1 LQHRRQQIVKFT
13 GSFVF
18 HIGSFGLFKCPA
30 GKIFDQIKPTNKPQK
45 VSARFIFMRAGGT
58 SRPGTDCWRNLLA
71 KPAGE
76 PAFSDMAATRNS
88 IFDDPFYQPAD
99 KFFPA
104 NSKIGLTFDD
114 ITLATLY
121 SEILPRDTQ
130 LDTTLADGL
139 QLNIPVISSDMD
151 TVTESRMA
159 IAMALNGGLGL
170 IHYNM
175 PEREQLSQVSRVKYH
190 VQGLIQ
196 EPIKISPDQII
207 GDVLALIEERKFG
220 FSTFPVVDAKGIL
233 VGLLSGHVVK
243 PRYAAKKV
251 SEALTPRKQVHTIR
265 KKELG
270 KDPIARADKFFTE
283 HIGIHKLLVVD
294 EDDHLHGLIT
304 LSDVERIQQERK
316 AQFKPARDAQFRL
329 LCGAA
334 VSATRNAFG
343 ELDRA
348 RILTHVGGL
357 VERGVD
363 VVAVSTAH
371 GFSKGVGDMVKV
383 LRDAFPKLPI
393 IAGNVTSA
401 AGVDY
406 LADCGA
412 NAVKV
417 GQGPGSICT
426 TRIVAGVGI
435 PQLTALYVASR
446 AAAKKK
452 VSILA
457 DGGITK
463 SGDIVK
469 AMTLS
474 QAVICGGILAGCTEA
489 PGEVVEISGK
499 MYKHYRGMGS
509 LAAMKSGS
517 AARYGHEKA
526 DTTRKVAAEG
536 IEALKEVC
544 GSVDR
549 VLAQLIGGIQS
560 GMGYLGAANLAQLC
574 EKARYIRVSPAGQRE
589 AAPHDVVELK
599 TGN

>member
-1 LQHRRQQIVKFT
+1 
-13 GSFVF
+13 
-18 HIGSFGLFKCPA
+18 
-30 GKIFDQIKPTNKPQK
+30 
-45 VSARFIFMRAGGT
+45 
-58 SRPGTDCWRNLLA
+58 
-71 KPAGE
+71 
-76 PAFSDMAATRNS
+76 MAATRNS
-88 IFDDPFYQPAD
+88 PLDQPFYQAAD
-99 KFFPA
+99 KFFLA

-121 SEILPRDTQ
+121 SEVLPRDTQ

-139 QLNIPVISSDMD
+139 HLNIPAISSDMD

-196 EPIKISPDQII
+196 DPIQIAPDQLI
-207 GDVLALIEERKFG
+207 GDVLKLIEEKKFG
-220 FSTFPVVDAKGIL
+220 FSTFPVVDEKGKL
-233 VGLLSGHVVK
+233 LGLLSGHVVK
-243 PRYAAKKV
+243 PRYATKKV
-251 SEALTPRKQVHTIR
+251 IEALTPRQQVQTIT

-283 HIGIHKLLVVD
+283 HLGIHKLLVVG
-294 EDDHLHGLIT
+294 EDDHLLGLIT
-304 LSDVERIQQERK
+304 MSDVERITQERK
-316 AQFKPARDAQFRL
+316 AQFKPARDSQFRL
-329 LCGAA
+329 ICGAA

-343 ELDRA
+343 GLDRE
-348 RILTHVGGL
+348 RILTHVEAL

-371 GFSKGVGDMVKV
+371 GHSQGVGDTVKV
-383 LRDAFPKLPI
+383 LRDAFPKLPL

-412 NAVKV
+412 NAIKV

-435 PQLTALYVASR
+435 PQMTALYVCSR

-452 VSILA
+452 VAILA

-469 AMTLS
+469 ALTLS
-474 QAVICGGILAGCTEA
+474 SAVICGGIFAGCTEA
-489 PGEVVEISGK
+489 PGDVVEISGK

-526 DTTRKVAAEG
+526 DATRKVAAEG

-560 GMGYLGAANLAQLC
+560 GMGYLGAGNLAQLR

>member
-1 LQHRRQQIVKFT
+1 MIEQKKLA
-13 GSFVF
+13 
-18 HIGSFGLFKCPA
+18 FG
-30 GKIFDQIKPTNKPQK
+30 
-45 VSARFIFMRAGGT
+45 
-58 SRPGTDCWRNLLA
+58 
-71 KPAGE
+71 
-76 PAFSDMAATRNS
+76 
-88 IFDDPFYQPAD
+88 
-99 KFFPA
+99 
-104 NSKIGLTFDD
+104 
-114 ITLATLY
+114 
-121 SEILPRDTQ
+121 
-130 LDTTLADGL
+130 
-139 QLNIPVISSDMD
+139 
-151 TVTESRMA
+151 
-159 IAMALNGGLGL
+159 
-170 IHYNM
+170 
-175 PEREQLSQVSRVKYH
+175 
-190 VQGLIQ
+190 
-196 EPIKISPDQII
+196 
-207 GDVLALIEERKFG
+207 
-220 FSTFPVVDAKGIL
+220 TFPVVDEKGKL

-251 SEALTPRKQVHTIR
+251 VEALTPRKQVHTIT

-283 HIGIHKLLVVD
+283 HLGIHKLLVVD
-294 EDDHLHGLIT
+294 DDDQLHGLFT
-304 LSDVERIQQERK
+304 MNDVERIAQERK

-329 LCGAA
+329 ICGAA

-343 ELDRA
+343 ELDRD

-357 VERGVD
+357 VERCVD
-363 VVAVSTAH
+363 VVAGSTAH
-371 GFSKGVGDMVKV
+371 GHSKGVGDTVRV

-401 AGVDY
+401 SGVEY

-412 NAVKV
+412 DAIKV

-435 PQLTALYVASR
+435 PQMTALYVCSR

-469 AMTLS
+469 ALTLS
-474 QAVICGGILAGCTEA
+474 QAVICGGIFAGCNEA

-499 MYKHYRGMGS
+499 LYKQYRGMGS
-509 LAAMKSGS
+509 FAAMKAGS
-517 AARYGHEKA
+517 AARYGHEKNPA
-526 DTTRKVAAEG
+526 QKVAPEG
-536 IEALKEVC
+536 VEALKEAC

-560 GMGYLGAANLAQLC
+560 RLGYLGAANLAQLRA
-574 EKARYIRVSPAGQRE
+574 KARYIRVSPAGMRE